1 MRFNSNKSDYRQI
14 KMGRT
19 YHNDSSLVSA
29 VVTGLTVSAVHLL
42 AIFFIG
48 SSLAVLKIVLKK
60 DHVVGNANYGA
71 T

>member
-19 YHNDSSLVSA
+19 CHSDSSLVSTI
-29 VVTGLTVSAVHLL
+29 VTGLTMSAVPLL
-42 AIFFIG
+42 TIFFIG

-60 DHVVGNANYGA
+60 HHMVRSSNYGA